1 MRREAQFIYK
11 GPSSVCFAD
20 TFPTLPAG
28 EGIGLALAYCRG

>member
-1 MRREAQFIYK
+1 MRREAPFSYK
-11 GPSSVCFAD
+11 GSSSVCVAD